1 MEEWKDPSLL
11 VAGELINKK
20 VEAVMW
26 DCRHRALQKAL
37 QSRL

>member
-11 VAGELINKK
+11 VAGELINKE

-37 QSRL
+37 QRGL